1 MTTGLER
8 FSKMTAAAPTILP
21 SLLQCDFGNLERE
34 VERLEEAGV
43 AGLHL
48 DVMDGVF
55 VPNFT
60 YGITIVA
67 ALRKLTDLPLDVH
80 LMMVNPDHYIDQF
93 CEAGADVLT
102 VHAEACDDL
111 PSVIEQIKNH
121 QVAAGVAVNPPTP
134 VSTFAEM
141 LPLMDLALVMSVNA
155 GFGGQSFMPEVL
167 EKYIQIRQLPGGDSV
182 VLEIDGGINEGTVAS
197 ASEGGAQ
204 LLVAGSAIFNQDDYT
219 AAIENLMSH
228 VSVGGQSN
236 D

>member
-1 MTTGLER
+1 MAIGQER
-8 FSKMTAAAPTILP
+8 FLQMTAAAPTILP

-80 LMMVNPDHYIDQF
+80 LMMVNPEKYIDQF
-93 CEAGADVLT
+93 CEAGSDALT
-102 VHAEACDDL
+102 VHAEASDDL
-111 PSVIEQIKNH
+111 PAVIEQIKKH
-121 QVAAGVAVNPPTP
+121 QVAAGIAVNPATP
-134 VSTFAEM
+134 VSAISDA
-141 LPLMDLALVMSVNA
+141 LPLVDLALVMSVNA

-167 EKYIQIRQLPGGDSV
+167 EKYTQIRQLPGGESV
-182 VLEIDGGINEGTVAS
+182 ALEIDGGINEGTIAR
-197 ASEGGAQ
+197 AIEAGAQ
-204 LLVAGSAIFNQDDYT
+204 LLVAGSAIFKQDDYT
-219 AAIENLMSH
+219 VAIENLMSH
-228 VSVGGQSN
+228 VSVGGRS
-236 D
+236 DD